1 MEKKLCKCGEEIP
14 AGRLKAL
21 PKTTTCTKCS
31 QTGRVTG
38 HPMITGKTTYS
49 ELQIVDAETGARL
62 AQLQERKG
70 YGISD
75 GVRFDADKDS
85 NEKI

>member
-1 MEKKLCKCGEEIP
+1 M
-14 AGRLKAL
+14 KAL

-31 QTGRVTG
+31 QTGKVSG

-49 ELQIVDAETGARL
+49 ELQIVDAKTGDRL
-62 AQLQERKG
+62 RRMQERIG
-70 YGISD
+70 YGISE

-85 NEKI
+85 NEKL